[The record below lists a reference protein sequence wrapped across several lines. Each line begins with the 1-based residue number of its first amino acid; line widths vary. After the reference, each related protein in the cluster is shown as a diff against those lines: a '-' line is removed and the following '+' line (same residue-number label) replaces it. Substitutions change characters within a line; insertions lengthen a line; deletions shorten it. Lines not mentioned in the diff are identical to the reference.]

1 MTDAP
6 KAMSLPASDWRSLTL
21 ANLVELHTFL
31 TGIQPLAADQARM
44 ALDQIDKIKLLAT
57 QWHAMSVQSQV
68 ATAEPHV
75 QTDDLGR
82 ITNGATQSVVEG
94 NTVSKLG
101 AATPAKRKYTRRVRA
116 APAPAVA

>member
-68 ATAEPHV
+68 ATAEA
-75 QTDDLGR
+75 QTSG
-82 ITNGATQSVVEG
+82 ITTTNGADRIVVEG
-94 NTVSKLG
+94 NTVSKSG
-101 AATPAKRKYTRRVRA
+101 AAMPAKRKYTKRTRA